1 MGADSAVLQE
11 IKEVYT
17 LLTNNYVED
26 DDNMFRF
33 DYSKEFLRWAL
44 KLPGYLKQ
52 WHIGVRAK
60 TSKKLV
66 AFISGQ
72 GRQIV
77 SGCFWRFR
85 GDWETGGSGP
95 SHDGSDEVD
104 GDSVYSLFPM

>member
-1 MGADSAVLQE
+1 MGADLGVVQE

-72 GRQIV
+72 GRLC
-77 SGCFWRFR
+77 SKEMGRYFWQFG
-85 GDWETGGSGP
+85 GDWGP
-95 SHDGSDEVD
+95 GLS
-104 GDSVYSLFPM
+104 